1 MLKNK
6 MFIYYI
12 MSRFNTNSTHPL
24 IPNAQQYMFEQQYVS
39 IHSED
44 RNILK
49 YPNASEFEIELPQ
62 DYLNVQGARLAS
74 GYFPFTLYTFSAAK
88 KNNTMSFKITEVY
101 NSPTPTALELAIYN
115 TLYNYIDN
123 YTIDDILSIFNIVDP
138 TVFNVT
144 DVANALVAKMKA
156 EKRPVLMDFLYQS

>member
-1 MLKNK
+1 

-24 IPNAQQYMFEQQYVS
+24 IPNAQQYMFEQTYVS

-74 GYFPFTLYTFSAAK
+74 GYFPFTIYTFSAAK
-88 KNNTMSFKITEVY
+88 KIIPCRLKLQRYITHLPQPHY
-101 NSPTPTALELAIYN
+101 KSPFTTRCIT
-115 TLYNYIDN
+115 TL
-123 YTIDDILSIFNIVDP
+123 TIIRL
-138 TVFNVT
+138 
-144 DVANALVAKMKA
+144 L
-156 EKRPVLMDFLYQS
+156 

>member
-1 MLKNK
+1 
-6 MFIYYI
+6 
-12 MSRFNTNSTHPL
+12 MSRFNTNATHPL
-24 IPNAQQYMFEQQYVS
+24 IPNAQQYMFEQAYIS

-88 KNNTMSFKITEVY
+88 KIIPCRSKLQSYIIRQSMVVATPYKSPFSTRCIIT
-101 NSPTPTALELAIYN
+101 LI
-115 TLYNYIDN
+115 I
-123 YTIDDILSIFNIVDP
+123 ILLS
-138 TVFNVT
+138 
-144 DVANALVAKMKA
+144 
-156 EKRPVLMDFLYQS
+156 

>member
-1 MLKNK
+1 MLILVFYWHLYIKDVKKSMLKNK

-44 RNILK
+44 RNMLK

-62 DYLNVQGARLAS
+62 DYLNVQGARLSS
-74 GYFPFTLYTFSAAK
+74 GYFPFTLYTFSEAK
-88 KNNTMSFKITEVY
+88 KNMPRQHTYFLRCCL
-101 NSPTPTALELAIYN
+101 SPLLFAPFFMCPPPWSKHQGCPTTTPAN
-115 TLYNYIDN
+115 RHFFMYI
-123 YTIDDILSIFNIVDP
+123 V
-138 TVFNVT
+138 
-144 DVANALVAKMKA
+144 
-156 EKRPVLMDFLYQS
+156 VLGQGGARYS